1 MLMKPF
7 RLRVKDKIKVISG
20 KDKGK
25 IGTIKSIDR
34 KNERV
39 IVEQVNLVKKHVKGN
54 PYSGQSGGIQ
64 DKEAPIHISNVALMC
79 DSCTQPARVGYTYT
93 DDGRK
98 MRFCKKC
105 REMMDR

>member
-1 MLMKPF
+1 MKSC
-7 RLRVKDKIKVISG
+7 RLRVKDKVMVVAG

-25 IGTIKSIDR
+25 IGTIKSID
-34 KNERV
+34 KKKEQV
-39 IVEQVNLVKKHVKGN
+39 IVEQVNMVKRHVRGN
-54 PYSGQSGGIQ
+54 PYAGKSGGIQ

-79 DSCTQPARVGYTYT
+79 DSCTRQARVGYRYT

-105 REMMDR
+105 QEMLER